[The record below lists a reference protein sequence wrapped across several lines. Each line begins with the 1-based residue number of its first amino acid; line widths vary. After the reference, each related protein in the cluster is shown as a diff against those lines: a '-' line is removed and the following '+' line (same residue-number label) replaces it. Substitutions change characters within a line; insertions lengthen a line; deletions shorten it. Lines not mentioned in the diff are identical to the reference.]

1 MVATIGTGPFL
12 SLLLLPPINFCP
24 PSYIF
29 LSLSLPARLSFYL
42 FLSHLVSG
50 NRIEARQW
58 IVTRHLSC
66 YNPLSCFTPFCGVKY
81 DKMKF
86 HEFLSV
92 SNFFSFSPV
101 TPSLFPPSLSPTL
114 SLYLSLSLSRSCPSI
129 FLSPIPVVSLSYSHS
144 CLPVYLSLTP
154 VSPSP
159 SPWLSL
165 FHPCLSSYL
174 PPC

>member
-1 MVATIGTGPFL
+1 M
-12 SLLLLPPINFCP
+12 
-24 PSYIF
+24 
-29 LSLSLPARLSFYL
+29 
-42 FLSHLVSG
+42 
-50 NRIEARQW
+50 
-58 IVTRHLSC
+58 
-66 YNPLSCFTPFCGVKY
+66 SCFTPFCGVKY

-86 HEFLSV
+86 HEFFCV

-101 TPSLFPPSLSPTL
+101 TPYLFPLSLSPTL

-165 FHPCLSSYL
+165 FHALSLFLSSSLLTTELVAYYVTVLSPGLHGLYFYYIPMIIYISYYL
-174 PPC
+174 VFK